1 MRKIR
6 KIINGTIYDT
16 DKKMKKIINGTM
28 YDTEKAIKIGTYCAP
43 GSTTDFYWYEAT
55 LYKTPRSHRFFLA
68 GEGGSMSH
76 FAKYCGQDTWTGGS
90 DIILLEDRDALKWA
104 KKHLETE
111 DIEEHFTIDEA

>member
-1 MRKIR
+1 
-6 KIINGTIYDT
+6 
-16 DKKMKKIINGTM
+16 MKKIINGTR